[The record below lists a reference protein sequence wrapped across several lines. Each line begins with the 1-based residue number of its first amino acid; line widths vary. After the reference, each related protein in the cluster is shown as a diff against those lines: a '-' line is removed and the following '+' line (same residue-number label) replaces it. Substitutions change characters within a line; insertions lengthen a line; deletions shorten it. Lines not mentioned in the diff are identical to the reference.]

1 MPEGDGRKA
10 RREFHVTQRKVG
22 LRRVFRKKRETHNT
36 LERVFPPEV
45 KVNPRTV
52 GGVHPIDKLPD
63 AGGAPRNVKGKVGS

>member
-1 MPEGDGRKA
+1 MSEGDGRKA

-45 KVNPRTV
+45 KVNLAPLEGFTPSTNSRT
-52 GGVHPIDKLPD
+52 L
-63 AGGAPRNVKGKVGS
+63 GAPLGT